1 MNLLDNIINKLKEK
15 YILICI
21 FLLVFIMSYLTPY
34 GGDEYVYSFIYPKV
48 VRAENFVDKV
58 ENIFDVFKSTYIIYL
73 KWSGRVLPNFFQTLF
88 LFIGKLAF
96 SLVNSIVFI
105 KILEFSKDLIL
116 KYEKR
121 IDFKNTDYIFLFSL
135 IWFFIPVF
143 FQDYISLVSSI
154 NYSWMLLAL
163 VFYLSKIENITPKKQ
178 IFFSFIIGLTNES
191 VVIFINLLL
200 LYRLIVKKNKS
211 INTSSLVFLWIGSA
225 IQIFSPG
232 NFNRRFHP
240 DTIQSTFSLIE
251 KVKLFFSVEQ
261 TILIIKVLSFL
272 ILLSFYLIKYQNQ
285 QISIP
290 KELIIISCLTLSIM
304 LLIMPRSEPR
314 AYLIPFY
321 FLILSIFI
329 LFKMLFFK
337 NGYLFIVKG
346 FFTICLFLS
355 LSKVLPYLD
364 TAKNLDKE
372 RKQMLEMYK
381 NRNFKEVLFYDN
393 TDELNKIKISYRTFE
408 VLTLNPYSFTNI
420 IFASY
425 HNFNKVYSLPKG
437 NKLLIIEME
446 EVIDFNS
453 VIIAFDGERNN
464 LIRTQE
470 RKEIFMALPENVKEI
485 EIESTDFK
493 IKKIR
498 ILEFY
503 KGETLNLKENVKKI
517 NLEGN
522 KK

>member
-1 MNLLDNIINKLKEK
+1 MLDNTINKLKEK

-34 GGDEYVYSFIYPKV
+34 IGDEYVYSFIYPKV

-58 ENIFDVFKSTYIIYL
+58 ENIFDVFKSTYLIYL

-96 SLVNSIVFI
+96 SLVNSIVFV
-105 KILEFSKDLIL
+105 KILEFSKDLVV
-116 KYEKR
+116 KYDKR

-154 NYSWMLLAL
+154 NYSWMLLIL
-163 VFYLSKIENITPKKQ
+163 VFYLYKIEDTISKKQ
-178 IFFSFIIGLTNES
+178 LFFSFIVGLTNES

-200 LYRLIVKKNKS
+200 LYRLIIKRSKK
-211 INTSSLVFLWIGSA
+211 INILNLVCLWIGSA

-232 NFNRRFHP
+232 NFSRKFHP
-240 DTIQSTFSLIE
+240 ASLQSTYSLIE
-251 KVKLFFSVEQ
+251 KVKLFFSMEQ
-261 TILIIKVLSFL
+261 TMLIIKVLCFL
-272 ILLSFYLIKYQNQ
+272 ILLSFYLIKCQNQ
-285 QISIP
+285 KIFIP

-304 LLIMPRSEPR
+304 LVIMPRHEPR

-329 LFKMLFFK
+329 LFKVLFLE
-337 NGYLFIVKG
+337 NGYLFILKG
-346 FFTICLFLS
+346 VFLICLS
-355 LSKVLPYLD
+355 LSLCKVLPHLNVGKSLD
-364 TAKNLDKE
+364 EE
-372 RKQMLEMYK
+372 RKQMIEMYK
-381 NRNFKEVLFYDN
+381 NKNFKEGLFYNN
-393 TDELNKIKISYRTFE
+393 TTELSKLNFSYATLDLLF
-408 VLTLNPYSFTNI
+408 LNPYSYTNI
-420 IFASY
+420 IFANY
-425 HNFNKVYSLPKG
+425 YNFDKVYGVPHG
-437 NKLLIIEME
+437 NKLLIVEME
-446 EVIDFNS
+446 EITDLDNVI
-453 VIIAFDGERNN
+453 VVFDGERNN
-464 LIRTQE
+464 LIRSQE
-470 RKEIFMALPENVKEI
+470 GKEIFMALPENTKEI
-485 EIESTDFK
+485 EIEGKDFK

-503 KGETLNLKENVKKI
+503 NGETLNIKGNITKI

-522 KK
+522 NK

>member
-21 FLLVFIMSYLTPY
+21 FLLVFIMSYLIPY
-34 GGDEYVYSFIYPKV
+34 ISDEYVYSFIYPKV
-48 VRAENFVDKV
+48 VKAENFVDKV
-58 ENIFDVFKSTYIIYL
+58 ENIFDVFKSTYLIYL

-96 SLVNSIVFI
+96 SLVNSIVFV

-121 IDFKNTDYIFLFSL
+121 IDFKNIDYIFLFSL

-154 NYSWMLLAL
+154 NYSWMLLIL
-163 VFYLSKIENITPKKQ
+163 VFYLYKIENTTSKRQ
-178 IFFSFIIGLTNES
+178 LFFSFIVGLTNES

-200 LYRLIVKKNKS
+200 LYRLIIKRSKK
-211 INTSSLVFLWIGSA
+211 INILNLVCLWIGSA

-232 NFNRRFHP
+232 NFSRKFHP
-240 DTIQSTFSLIE
+240 ASLQSTYSLIE
-251 KVKLFFSVEQ
+251 KVKLFFSMEQ
-261 TILIIKVLSFL
+261 TMLIIKVLCFL
-272 ILLSFYLIKYQNQ
+272 ILLSFYLIKCQNQ
-285 QISIP
+285 KIFIP

-304 LLIMPRSEPR
+304 LVIMPRHEPR

-329 LFKMLFFK
+329 LFKELFLK
-337 NGYLFIVKG
+337 NDYLFIVRL
-346 FFTICLFLS
+346 FFAIFLFLS
-355 LSKVLPYLD
+355 LSKVLPHLYTTKKLD
-364 TAKNLDKE
+364 RE
-372 RKQMLEMYK
+372 RKQMIEIYK
-381 NRNFKEVLFYDN
+381 NKNFKEGLFYDN
-393 TDELNKIKISYRTFE
+393 TIEFSGLEFSYSTLEF
-408 VLTLNPYSFTNI
+408 VFLNPYSYTNI
-420 IFASY
+420 IFAKY
-425 HNFNKVYSLPKG
+425 YNFDKVYSVPHN
-437 NKLLIIEME
+437 NKLLIIKME
-446 EVIDFNS
+446 EIIDLDNVI
-453 VIIAFDGERNN
+453 VVFDGERNN
-464 LIRTQE
+464 LIRSQE
-470 RKEIFMALPENVKEI
+470 GKEIFMAFPENTKEI
-485 EIESTDFK
+485 EIEGKNFK
-493 IKKIR
+493 IEEIR

-503 KGETLNLKENVKKI
+503 NGETLNIKGNITKI